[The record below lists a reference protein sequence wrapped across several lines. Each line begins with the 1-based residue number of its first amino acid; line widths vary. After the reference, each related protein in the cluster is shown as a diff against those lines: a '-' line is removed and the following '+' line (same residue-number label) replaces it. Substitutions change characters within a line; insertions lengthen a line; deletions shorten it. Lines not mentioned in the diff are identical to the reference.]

1 MDEQENNSILDVVK
15 NLILG
20 LQDRK
25 IITQED
31 GRVLTKEE
39 LVDAA
44 IWDLTL
50 YRKYHLNIDT
60 NSDNKKV
67 ITGVKF
73 GDLTSND

>member
-50 YRKYHLNIDT
+50 YRKYHLNSDN

-73 GDLTSND
+73 GDPTSND

>member
-15 NLILG
+15 DLILG

-25 IITQED
+25 IFTQED

-50 YRKYHLNIDT
+50 YRKHHL

-73 GDLTSND
+73 GDPTSND

>member
-15 NLILG
+15 DLILG

-50 YRKYHLNIDT
+50 YRKYHFNSDN

-73 GDLTSND
+73 GDPTSND

>member
-1 MDEQENNSILDVVK
+1 MDEQENNSILDFVK
-15 NLILG
+15 DLILG
-20 LQDRK
+20 LQDKK
-25 IITQED
+25 IFTQED

-50 YRKYHLNIDT
+50 YRKHHL

-73 GDLTSND
+73 GDPTSND

>member
-15 NLILG
+15 KLILG

-50 YRKYHLNIDT
+50 YRKYHLNIDN

>member
-50 YRKYHLNIDT
+50 YRKYHLNIDN
-60 NSDNKKV
+60 NSDNKKSHYWCKV
-67 ITGVKF
+67 WRP
-73 GDLTSND
+73 NQQ

>member
-1 MDEQENNSILDVVK
+1 MDEQENNSILDFVK
-15 NLILG
+15 DLILG

-25 IITQED
+25 IFTQED

-50 YRKYHLNIDT
+50 YRKYHLNSL

-73 GDLTSND
+73 GDPTSND

>member
-1 MDEQENNSILDVVK
+1 MDEQENNSILDFVK
-15 NLILG
+15 DLILG

-25 IITQED
+25 IFTQED

-50 YRKYHLNIDT
+50 YRKYHLN
-60 NSDNKKV
+60 SDNKKV

-73 GDLTSND
+73 GDPTSND

>member
-1 MDEQENNSILDVVK
+1 MDEQENNSILDFVK
-15 NLILG
+15 DLILG

-25 IITQED
+25 IFTQED

-50 YRKYHLNIDT
+50 YRKHHL

-73 GDLTSND
+73 GDPTSND

>member
-50 YRKYHLNIDT
+50 YRKYHLN
-60 NSDNKKV
+60 SDNKKV

-73 GDLTSND
+73 GDPTSND

>member
-1 MDEQENNSILDVVK
+1 MDEKENNSILDVVK
-15 NLILG
+15 DLILG

-31 GRVLTKEE
+31 GRVLTKRE

-50 YRKYHLNIDT
+50 YCKHHLN
-60 NSDNKKV
+60 SD
-67 ITGVKF
+67 
-73 GDLTSND
+73 D